1 MDKKEFFDNM
11 AVNWDKDKNISPEK
25 YRRIV
30 RELMIKNRNRIL
42 DVGTGTGVLIP
53 FLLESDKN
61 IEIYAIDYSK
71 KMIEK
76 FKEKGFPENVKGF
89 VMDIHKTDFEDNFF
103 NRIVANACFPH
114 FDDKEKAVKEIY
126 RILKKDGIFL
136 ISHPNGRKF
145 VNQLHRKIYPVN
157 KDIIPS
163 VKKLKRFIEKIGF
176 ELIKSI
182 DEDDFF
188 LISFKK

>member
-11 AVNWDKDKNISPEK
+11 AENWDKDKNISPEK

-30 RELMIKNRNRIL
+30 RELMIENGNRIL

>member
-1 MDKKEFFDNM
+1 MDKKEFFDSM
-11 AVNWDKDKNISPEK
+11 AENWDKDKNISPEK

-30 RELMIKNRNRIL
+30 RELMIENGNRIL

-53 FLLESDKN
+53 FLLESGKN

-103 NRIVANACFPH
+103 DRIVANACFPH

>member
-1 MDKKEFFDNM
+1 MDKKEFFDSM
-11 AVNWDKDKNISPEK
+11 AENWDKDKNISPEK

-30 RELMIKNRNRIL
+30 RELMIENGNRIL
-42 DVGTGTGVLIP
+42 DVGTGTGVLIH
-53 FLLESDKN
+53 FLLESGKN

-103 NRIVANACFPH
+103 DRIVANACFPH